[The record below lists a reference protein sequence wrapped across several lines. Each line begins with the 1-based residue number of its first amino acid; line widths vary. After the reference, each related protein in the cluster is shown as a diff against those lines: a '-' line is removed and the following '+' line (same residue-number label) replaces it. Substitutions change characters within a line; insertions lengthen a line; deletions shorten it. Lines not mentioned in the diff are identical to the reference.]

1 MFFILPFKNLFQT
14 KGDQYKMKK
23 ILFAFL
29 AAALTFAL
37 VKPLPMSAEEKM
49 SNTQAVVKPVTV
61 TKVKIKNKPVTYPQI
76 SHVKDQNARKKIN
89 EFLKTKGLNAAKAYT
104 KFKATE
110 AKDKAEWDDSLGEWW
125 GYEYDY
131 SYKVK
136 YNENNQLSVIFYTYT
151 YLGGAH
157 GMTTG
162 QSYNFDVKTGKMY
175 KLTTTIN
182 GKATAVKEAAF
193 NTLSK
198 QYDYELFIEK
208 PSEIVLNDRTTLWTF
223 DKKGI
228 KLIFSQYEVLPYA
241 AGMPE
246 VVIPSSVYTN

>member
-1 MFFILPFKNLFQT
+1 MLPFKKLSQS

-37 VKPLPMSAEEKM
+37 VKPLPIGAKEKM
-49 SNTQAVVKPVTV
+49 SSNTQVVVKPVTV

-76 SHVKDQNARKKIN
+76 SKVKDQNARKKIN

-104 KFKATE
+104 KFKAIE
-110 AKDKAEWDDSLGEWW
+110 AKDKAEWDESLGDWW

-136 YNENNQLSVIFYTYT
+136 YNENNQLSIIFYTYT

-157 GMTTG
+157 GMTAG
-162 QSYNFDVKTGKMY
+162 QSYNFDVKTGKLY
-175 KLTTTIN
+175 KLTSTIN
-182 GKATAVKEAAF
+182 GKTTAVKEAAF
-193 NTLSK
+193 NTLSE
-198 QYDYELFIEK
+198 QYDYELFISK
-208 PSEIVLNDRTTLWTF
+208 PSEIVLNDRSTLWTF

-228 KLIFSQYEVLPYA
+228 RLIFSQYEVLPYA

-246 VVIPSSVYTN
+246 VVIPSSVYLN